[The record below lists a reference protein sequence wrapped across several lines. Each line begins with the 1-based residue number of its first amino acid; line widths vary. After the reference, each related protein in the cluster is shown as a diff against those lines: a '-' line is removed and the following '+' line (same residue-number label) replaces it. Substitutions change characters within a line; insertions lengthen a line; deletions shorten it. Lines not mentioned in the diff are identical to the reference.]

1 MTKEEFFKTTPLPYY
16 SKTNTS
22 YFKIVSEDEMIYISD
37 VMETGIMISSYY
49 FKAATSEHSISISA
63 NEFEIKYME
72 VLNKLKTK
80 I

>member
-1 MTKEEFFKTTPLPYY
+1 MTKEEFFQTTPLPYY
-16 SKTNTS
+16 SKTSVS
-22 YFKIVSEDEMIYISD
+22 YFKIVSEDETIYLSD
-37 VMETGIMISSYY
+37 KIEVGVMISPYY
-49 FKAATSEHSISISA
+49 FETATLENAVSISA